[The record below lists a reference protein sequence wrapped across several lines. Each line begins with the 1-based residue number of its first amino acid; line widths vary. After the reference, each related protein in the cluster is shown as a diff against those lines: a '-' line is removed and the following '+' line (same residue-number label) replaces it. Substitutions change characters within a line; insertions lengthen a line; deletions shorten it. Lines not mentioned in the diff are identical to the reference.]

1 MQNIRINRKQPNTF
15 YQKSMFSKAI
25 IQKVVLDRGNHL
37 SDDIARKTLDVRF
50 QGLVGRNV
58 SFGCVQGDIGEHNLL
73 FDIKRNKYCFI
84 DLRMRQPPIHP
95 QKMMRGCAIL
105 TFYYMINSSTPRF
118 SWYYSRLKYKPATSR
133 RGIRQRQH
141 WVTEIPMI

>member
-37 SDDIARKTLDVRF
+37 SGDIARKTLDVRF

-58 SFGCVQGDIGEHNLL
+58 SHPKHD
-73 FDIKRNKYCFI
+73 R
-84 DLRMRQPPIHP
+84 LRPGRYRRAQSFVRQ
-95 QKMMRGCAIL
+95 QEK
-105 TFYYMINSSTPRF
+105 
-118 SWYYSRLKYKPATSR
+118 
-133 RGIRQRQH
+133 
-141 WVTEIPMI
+141 